1 MSDAATPRAG
11 AIATASVAGPAEARA
26 AVRQRWL
33 VFGLCAA
40 TMFTEGYDAQFMG
53 SVVPG
58 ISDDW
63 GIPAGDLWP
72 TLSAGLVGLMLGAF
86 FIAPL
91 ADNYGRR
98 RLIIYSVGVFGVL
111 TIASVFATTITEMAI
126 LRLLTGLGL
135 GGAMANT
142 TALTAEFS
150 PPHRRAFYVAMMFCS
165 FSLGA
170 SFGGFVAA
178 ELMPAYGWESIFLLC
193 GIMAIALLPVLIAL
207 LPESLIKE
215 DARLTI
221 PAAKLFSDGR
231 SRFTILIW
239 IIFFANLMEL
249 YILTSWLP
257 TTIRAQ
263 GVDLYWAQIATAVL
277 QLSGIAGAFAL
288 APLVDRYGPRFVLP
302 AAFLTA
308 ALSVALLGFS
318 ATSVAVILIAAVGVG
333 MGTVGAQ
340 NCNNG
345 IAAKFYPTEIRATG
359 VGWAL
364 AVGRIGSIIG
374 PAVGGL
380 LLATGPDAIFVFA
393 MIPPLVAAAA
403 YLVMG
408 NPKELSNHDA

>member
-1 MSDAATPRAG
+1 MSDAVTPRAG
-11 AIATASVAGPAEARA
+11 AISTAAGEARP

-58 ISDDW
+58 ISDNW
-63 GIPAGDLWP
+63 GVAAGDLWP

-98 RLIIYSVGVFGVL
+98 RLIIYSVAAFGIL
-111 TIASVFATTITEMAI
+111 TIASVLATNITEMAI
-126 LRLLTGLGL
+126 FRLLTGLGL

-150 PPHRRAFYVAMMFCS
+150 PPNRRAFYVAMMFCT

-170 SFGGFVAA
+170 SFGGFVSA

-193 GIMAIALLPVLIAL
+193 GIMAVVLLPFLIAL

-231 SRFTILIW
+231 TRFTILIW
-239 IIFFANLMEL
+239 IVFFANLMEL

-263 GVDLYWAQIATAVL
+263 GVDLYWAQIATALL

-288 APLVDRYGPRFVLP
+288 APLVDRFGPRFVLP

-318 ATSVAVILIAAVGVG
+318 GTSVAIILIAAVGVG
-333 MGTVGAQ
+333 IGTVGAQ

-345 IAAKFYPTEIRATG
+345 IAAKFYPMEIRATG
-359 VGWAL
+359 IGWAL

-380 LLATGPDAIFVFA
+380 LLASGPDAIFVFA
-393 MIPPLVAAAA
+393 MIPPIVAATA

-408 NPKELSNHDA
+408 NPKELSNHES

>member
-1 MSDAATPRAG
+1 MSDVVTPRAG
-11 AIATASVAGPAEARA
+11 AIAAGPIETRA
-26 AVRQRWL
+26 DGRQRWL

-53 SVVPG
+53 SVVPA
-58 ISDDW
+58 IAADW
-63 GIPAGDLWP
+63 GVARGSLWP

-91 ADNYGRR
+91 ADNFGRR
-98 RLIIYSVGVFGVL
+98 RLIIYSVAAFGVL
-111 TIASVFATTITEMAI
+111 TIASVIATNITEMVI
-126 LRLLTGLGL
+126 FRLLTGLGL

-150 PPHRRAFYVAMMFCS
+150 PPHRRAFYVAIMFCS

-170 SFGGFVAA
+170 SFGGFVSAG
-178 ELMPAYGWESIFLLC
+178 LMEDYGWRSIFLVC
-193 GIMAIALLPVLIAL
+193 GIMAVALLPALIL
-207 LPESLIKE
+207 YLPESLIKE

-221 PAAKLFSDGR
+221 PFAKLFEDGR
-231 SRFTILIW
+231 ARFTILIW

-257 TTIRAQ
+257 TTLNNK
-263 GVDLYWAQIATAVL
+263 GVDLVWANIAVGVV
-277 QLSGIAGAFAL
+277 QLGGVAAAFLL
-288 APLVDRYGPRFVLP
+288 AWLVDRYGPRVVLP
-302 AAFLTA
+302 LAFLTA
-308 ALSVALLGFS
+308 SGSVATLGLS
-318 ATSVAVILIAAVGVG
+318 GSSVVLIILAAIGVG
-333 MGTVGAQ
+333 AGTVGAQ

-359 VGWAL
+359 IGWAL

-380 LLATGPDAIFVFA
+380 LLATGPEAIFVFA
-393 MIPPLVAAAA
+393 MVPPLVAAAA
-403 YLVMG
+403 YLAMG
-408 NPKELSNHDA
+408 NPPELSSCDA

>member
-1 MSDAATPRAG
+1 MSEAVTPHAG
-11 AIATASVAGPAEARA
+11 AVASGATEPRS

-33 VFGLCAA
+33 VFSLCAA

-58 ISDDW
+58 IAADW
-63 GIPAGDLWP
+63 GAPAGTLWP
-72 TLSAGLVGLMLGAF
+72 TLSAGLFGLMLGAF

-98 RLIIYSVGVFGVL
+98 RVIIYSVAAFGVL
-111 TIASVFATTITEMAI
+111 TIASVLATNITEMVI
-126 LRLLTGLGL
+126 FRFLTGLGL

-142 TALTAEFS
+142 AALTAEFS
-150 PPHRRAFYVAMMFCS
+150 PPHRRAFYVAIMFCS

-178 ELMPAYGWESIFLLC
+178 VLMDDYGWKSVFLVC
-193 GIMAIALLPVLIAL
+193 GIMAVVLLPVLIRL

-221 PAAKLFSDGR
+221 PFAKLFADGR
-231 SRFTILIW
+231 TRFTILIW

-249 YILTSWLP
+249 YIITSWLP
-257 TTIRAQ
+257 TTLNNKGLDLAWANVAVALVQ
-263 GVDLYWAQIATAVL
+263 LGGVG
-277 QLSGIAGAFAL
+277 SAFFL
-288 APLVDRYGPRFVLP
+288 AWMVDRYGPRFVLP

-308 ALSVALLGFS
+308 AVSIATLGLSGSSIVLILVA
-318 ATSVAVILIAAVGVG
+318 AVAVGA
-333 MGTVGAQ
+333 GTVGAQ

-393 MIPPLVAAAA
+393 MVPPLVAATA

-408 NPKELSNHDA
+408 NPKELSSHDA